1 MSIFS
6 LDEDE
11 CELYS
16 PCDHGFCLNTN
27 GSYICDCHDGW
38 QGRNCTEG
46 EYFNL
51 FSPNLRVFFILWLQ
65 ALNPYNQLLLYVDA
79 NECQLIG
86 VCENGGSCVNTNGS
100 YACHCTEGWQGQHCE
115 FGVYITITSVNFIT
129 TDSVYLI
136 IHRNKVLLF

>member
-1 MSIFS
+1 MRMNVSCIHRATTDFVLTRTVPTS
-6 LDEDE
+6 VIATMVGREGTVLKASTLI
-11 CELYS
+11 CFHQTL
-16 PCDHGFCLNTN
+16 GF
-27 GSYICDCHDGW
+27 
-38 QGRNCTEG
+38 
-46 EYFNL
+46 
-51 FSPNLRVFFILWLQ
+51 FFILWLQ